1 VTPLD
6 LVFLG
11 LMVAVLGYLLVAM
24 LRDGREG

>member
-1 VTPLD
+1 MTPLD

-11 LMVAVLGYLLVAM
+11 LLAATLCYLLVAM